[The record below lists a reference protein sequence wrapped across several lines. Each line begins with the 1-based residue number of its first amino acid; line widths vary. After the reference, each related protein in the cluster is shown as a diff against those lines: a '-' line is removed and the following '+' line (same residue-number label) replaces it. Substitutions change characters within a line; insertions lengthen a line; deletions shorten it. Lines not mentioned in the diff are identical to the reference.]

1 MREKYGMIPTEGYGV
16 ECGTSGPNP
25 SDEYFKCLAKLH
37 TAPENH
43 QVGTCKMGP
52 ESDPMAVV
60 DLELK
65 VHGIKGKFFVLLP

>member
-1 MREKYGMIPTEGYGV
+1 MREKYGMTPTEGYGK
-16 ECGTSGPNP
+16 ECEGGGPDP
-25 SDEYFKCLAKLH
+25 TDEFFKCLAKYH

-52 ESDPMAVV
+52 SSDPMAVV

-65 VHGIKGKFFVLLP
+65 VHGIQGE